1 VSAAAATQA
10 FRKLLERAEKAW
22 TRDSEA
28 RITLPMTASSFP
40 AYLDLETLQKKEE
53 FHSACR
59 GAERQGA
66 IEVEWDPLAGKEGQI
81 ARLILF
87 DPDKLA
93 AILHATPLWDSYRTA
108 ESALAGN
115 LNMPSVQALLA
126 AWREGKRPRAIGP
139 EQVGDVLDALRVI
152 SALGQSGGDDI
163 PVRQLSAQLFI
174 DSKRIEK
181 LLPVLDYLTQEDET
195 CTLARQTEDILG
207 ALGLVKFPQPVLI
220 AGRAV
225 VHFANG
231 SALGIPAPYIGLAPQ
246 SLARVEA
253 ARDARYI
260 LTVENY
266 TTFNEIAK
274 GKAGPVEG
282 VVIYTA
288 GMPSPSFLRVYAI
301 AIDGAFPEVPVY
313 HWGDIDLGG
322 YRIAD
327 VLARHAGEHGRRLR
341 LWNMNPGDI
350 EGIPQW
356 AKLSTSDLSWIRTIA
371 LKHGWATELAGVETS
386 KSSYEQEMLPVRC
399 PSPPAL

>member
-1 VSAAAATQA
+1 MSAIATQA
-10 FRKLLERAEKAW
+10 FRKLVERAEKAW

-28 RITLPMTASSFP
+28 RITLVMTNSSFP

-66 IEVEWDPLAGKEGQI
+66 IEIEWDPLAGKEGQI
-81 ARLILF
+81 ARLVLL

-93 AILHATPLWDSYRTA
+93 AILHATPLWDSYRKA
-108 ESALAGN
+108 ETALARSMN
-115 LNMPSVQALLA
+115 TPSVQALLA

-152 SALGQSGGDDI
+152 SAIEQSGGDDI
-163 PVRQLSAQLFI
+163 PVRQLSAQLFN

-181 LLPVLDYLTQEDET
+181 LLAVLDYLTQEDET
-195 CTLARQTEDILG
+195 CTLARQPEDILA

-225 VHFANG
+225 AHFTNG
-231 SALGIPAPYIGLAPQ
+231 STLGMPTPYIGLAPQ

-253 ARDARYI
+253 SRDARYI

-288 GMPSPSFLRVYAI
+288 GMPSPSFLRVYAM
-301 AIDGAFPEVPVY
+301 AIDGSFPEVPIY

-327 VLARHAGEHGRRLR
+327 VLARHAGERGRRLL
-341 LWNMNPGDI
+341 LWNMNPGNID
-350 EGIPQW
+350 GIRPW
-356 AKLSTSDLSWIRTIA
+356 AKLSPSDLSWIRTIA
-371 LKHGWATELAGVETS
+371 LKHGWETELGGVEATR
-386 KSSYEQEMLPVRC
+386 SSYEQEMLSVRC
-399 PSPPAL
+399 PSPTAP

>member
-1 VSAAAATQA
+1 MSAVATQA
-10 FRKLLERAEKAW
+10 LRKLLERAEKAW
-22 TRDSEA
+22 TRDSGA

-40 AYLDLETLQKKEE
+40 AYLDLESLQKKDE

-59 GAERQGA
+59 GAERQGV
-66 IEVEWDPLAGKEGQI
+66 IKVEWDPLAGKEGQI
-81 ARLILF
+81 ARLILL
-87 DPDKLA
+87 DRDKLA
-93 AILHATPLWDSYRTA
+93 AILHATPLWDNYRKA
-108 ESALAGN
+108 ENALAGSVN
-115 LNMPSVQALLA
+115 APSVQALLA
-126 AWREGKRPRAIGP
+126 AWREGKRPRIGP

-152 SALGQSGGDDI
+152 SAVEQSGGDDI

-195 CTLARQTEDILG
+195 CTLARQPEDIL
-207 ALGLVKFPQPVLI
+207 ASLGLVKFPQPVLM

-225 VHFANG
+225 AHFTNG
-231 SALGIPAPYIGLAPQ
+231 SSLGIPAPYIGLAPQ
-246 SLARVEA
+246 SIARIEA
-253 ARDARYI
+253 SRDARYI

-288 GMPSPSFLRVYAI
+288 GMPSPSFLRVYAM
-301 AIDGAFPEVPVY
+301 AIDDAIPDAPVY

-327 VLARHAGEHGRRLR
+327 VIARHAGKCGRRLR

-350 EGIPQW
+350 EGVRPW
-356 AKLSTSDLSWIRTIA
+356 AEFSTSDLSWVRTIA
-371 LKHGWATELAGVETS
+371 LEHGWMAELAGVETTR
-386 KSSYEQEMLPVRC
+386 SSYEQEMLPVRC
-399 PSPPAL
+399 PV

>member
-1 VSAAAATQA
+1 MSAVATQA
-10 FRKLLERAEKAW
+10 FRKLLDRAEKAW

-28 RITLPMTASSFP
+28 RITLPITASSFP

-59 GAERQGA
+59 GAERQRA

-81 ARLILF
+81 ARLILL
-87 DPDKLA
+87 DRDKLA
-93 AILHATPLWDSYRTA
+93 AILHATPLWESYRAA

-115 LNMPSVQALLA
+115 LNTPSVQALLA

-152 SALGQSGGDDI
+152 SALDQSGGDDI

-195 CTLARQTEDILG
+195 CTLARQPEDIL
-207 ALGLVKFPQPVLI
+207 ASLGLIKFPQPVLM
-220 AGRAV
+220 AGRAIT
-225 VHFANG
+225 HFTNG
-231 SALGIPAPYIGLAPQ
+231 STLGIPAPYIGLAPQ

-253 ARDARYI
+253 SRDARYI

-288 GMPSPSFLRVYAI
+288 GMPSPSFLRVYAM
-301 AIDGAFPEVPVY
+301 AIDGAIPDVPVY

-327 VLARHAGEHGRRLR
+327 VLARHAGERGRRLL
-341 LWNMNPGDI
+341 LWNMNPGNI
-350 EGIPQW
+350 EGIPPW
-356 AKLSTSDLSWIRTIA
+356 AKFSLSDLSWVRTITV
-371 LKHGWATELAGVETS
+371 KHGWTVELEGVEATR
-386 KSSYEQEMLPVRC
+386 SSYEQEMLPVRC
-399 PSPPAL
+399 PSPPAP